1 VPPADDL
8 ALLYDAF
15 AQRKTQVGTQVL
27 YGVDAALPAKQR
39 NANAISLYGESETI
53 GGEVSD
59 SRNPNPF
66 VHVPDD
72 ILRTLKFSRP
82 SMEPAVRIELNIEL
96 KNRIAKRMQGIH
108 GEAAFEMLARATELE
123 RRGKNIVHL
132 EIGEPDFD
140 TPRPIVNAGI
150 EWLKKGKTHYAP
162 VAGVVELREAIARR
176 LSDKHK
182 TSVDPSNVLVS
193 PGAKVMIY
201 AIIHS
206 LVDPGDEVIYA
217 APVYPAYEAAVRMA
231 GAVPVQIVLDESR
244 EFRFSLEE
252 MARRITPRTKM
263 IVINT
268 PQNPTGGVLTLD
280 DLKGVAKLARE
291 HDLLVLSDEIYSE
304 IYYDQP
310 TAGMLDVPGIED
322 RLLLVNGFSKTFAM
336 TGWRVGY
343 SVLPRDLVPTVNL
356 FMNSSV
362 SSTSTFCQLAAVE
375 AFTDETSEMVQNM
388 VQEFRRRRDVFV
400 DGLNSIPGIRCLRPH
415 GAFYLFPNV
424 SGLGRSSREIAD
436 RLLDEAGVAALPG
449 TAFGAQGEG
458 YLRFS
463 FANSLTNIETA
474 LERIRNFV
482 GRL

>member
-1 VPPADDL
+1 
-8 ALLYDAF
+8 
-15 AQRKTQVGTQVL
+15 
-27 YGVDAALPAKQR
+27 
-39 NANAISLYGESETI
+39 
-53 GGEVSD
+53 
-59 SRNPNPF
+59 
-66 VHVPDD
+66 
-72 ILRTLKFSRP
+72 
-82 SMEPAVRIELNIEL
+82 LNIEL
-96 KNRIAKRMQGIH
+96 KNRIAKRMQGVH

-231 GAVPVQIVLDESR
+231 GAVPVQIVLEESR

-336 TGWRVGY
+336 TGWRVG
-343 SVLPRDLVPTVNL
+343 
-356 FMNSSV
+356 
-362 SSTSTFCQLAAVE
+362 
-375 AFTDETSEMVQNM
+375 
-388 VQEFRRRRDVFV
+388 
-400 DGLNSIPGIRCLRPH
+400 
-415 GAFYLFPNV
+415 
-424 SGLGRSSREIAD
+424 
-436 RLLDEAGVAALPG
+436 
-449 TAFGAQGEG
+449 
-458 YLRFS
+458 
-463 FANSLTNIETA
+463 
-474 LERIRNFV
+474 
-482 GRL
+482 